1 MLGQILLDQGSAN
14 LSCKGPDSNYT
25 IFSLAGGRVSVAAIQ
40 LGLYSRK
47 ADLPRQPIANRLG
60 SAALTFYLTGAQRDL
75 ALGPKFADCH
85 SSDWAKKKAC
95 IPRLYQLIA
104 LPQSNLRPEIKGAKF
119 ISSKTIRSTECPYP
133 KPS

>member
-85 SSDWAKKKAC
+85 SSDWAKKSMHPPFVSAHSA
-95 IPRLYQLIA
+95 PSEQ
-104 LPQSNLRPEIKGAKF
+104 PEARDKG
-119 ISSKTIRSTECPYP
+119 S
-133 KPS
+133 